1 MADLLFNIETKPAVA
16 SYSAKNKPMNPSVF
30 VAIAAEGQEEVIY
43 LGEIEKILKLHSK
56 NLRMIIL
63 NNHYRSLKK
72 SIAKSHPNH
81 RYEILEEWRALYMQ
95 QYAISSRDEEWLICD
110 RDNESFTEEQYNKYV
125 DLDNNNTNFHFI
137 VSNPAFQLW
146 LLLHFTQTIPEDKII
161 LKPTCK
167 KRIQYIE
174 KLLRK
179 HISVYK
185 HGKLDWDKF
194 KNNLRDAINNSQ
206 QYAGLSVE
214 DLRDTIGSH
223 FYKFLE
229 FVENEIDKPIF

>member
-1 MADLLFNIETKPAVA
+1 MADLLFQINTLPTVA
-16 SYSAKNKPMNPSVF
+16 SYVAKNKSMNPSVF
-30 VAIAAEGQEEVIY
+30 VAVAAEGQEEVIY

-56 NLRMIIL
+56 KLRMIIL

-72 SIAKSHPNH
+72 AIAKSHPNH
-81 RYEILEEWRALYMQ
+81 RYEILEEWRAFYMQ

-125 DLDNNNTNFHFI
+125 ELDNNNANFHFI

-146 LLLHFTQTIPEDKII
+146 LLLHYTQSIPVDK
-161 LKPTCK
+161 LESKPTCR

-174 KLLRK
+174 RILRK
-179 HISVYK
+179 HILVYK
-185 HGKLDWDKF
+185 HGKLDWDKY
-194 KNNLRDAINNSQ
+194 KSNIRDAINNSQ
-206 QYAGLSVE
+206 QYAGLSTR

-229 FVENEIDKPIF
+229 FVEKEIGKPIF